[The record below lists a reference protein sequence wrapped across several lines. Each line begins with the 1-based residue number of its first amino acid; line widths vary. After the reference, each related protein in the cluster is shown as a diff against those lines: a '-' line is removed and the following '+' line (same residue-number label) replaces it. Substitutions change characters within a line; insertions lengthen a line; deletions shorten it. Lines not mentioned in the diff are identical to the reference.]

1 LEWVFYELLNLK
13 SEFPPNLIK
22 GDIIKQVFAMFLKDG
37 RQKMENRKG
46 QIGDRKEVSCPEI
59 GLQKK

>member
-37 RQKMENRKG
+37 RQKMENRRG
-46 QIGDRKEVSCPEI
+46 QIGDRKEEI
-59 GLQKK
+59 L